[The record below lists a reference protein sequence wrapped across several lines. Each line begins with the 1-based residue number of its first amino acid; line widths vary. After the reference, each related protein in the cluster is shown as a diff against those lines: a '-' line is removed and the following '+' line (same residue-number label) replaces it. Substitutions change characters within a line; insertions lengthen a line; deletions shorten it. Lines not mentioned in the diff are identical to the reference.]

1 MPVVQWSM
9 SRYELELVLRA
20 YIYNVSL
27 PFLIPVSFKKHALKH
42 IYQSASY
49 EKVHVNPQKKLVYIL
64 QMSVKALLLHPLSGT
79 KAAMF

>member
-1 MPVVQWSM
+1 MKQGTLIFDETAD
-9 SRYELELVLRA
+9 RYDIR
-20 YIYNVSL
+20 
-27 PFLIPVSFKKHALKH
+27 FKKYALKH

>member
-1 MPVVQWSM
+1 M
-9 SRYELELVLRA
+9 RA
-20 YIYNVSL
+20 RIYIMCPL
-27 PFLIPVSFKKHALKH
+27 PSCLSFPLKKHALKH